1 MVTDAAVPAEVSPV
15 CDADGRLGEVCGE
28 VHDHRQTVTTPR

>member
-15 CDADGRLGEVCGE
+15 CDADGRLGEVCRE
-28 VHDHRQTVTTPR
+28 VYDHCKTVTTPR